1 MIERHMFR
9 ARLKKGMEERAVAV
23 MYQEHAGQTF
33 IDTGHCMTVAG
44 FIFER
49 DAFLYIEQLTG
60 QVAPELIVPG
70 LNAMLEDWPGQEEAR
85 KWIALIDVFHFNEPA
100 SLDHWNR
107 KEKPER
113 IGGRVA
119 YLRPEMVAS
128 YIFYH
133 YQLQEERGFTG
144 PKYEMIGMHENLL
157 FGYQEFPA
165 VVEEP
170 ILPGRLTSKHTP
182 VPWATTRMDLHF
194 KEWED
199 GHQFFKRFDAVFHC
213 YVAREKGS
221 QITFING

>member
-1 MIERHMFR
+1 MIERQMFR
-9 ARLKKGMEERAVAV
+9 ARLKKGMEEWAFAV
-23 MYQEHAGQTF
+23 MQQEHAGHTL
-33 IDTGHCMTVAG
+33 INAGLCMTIAG

-60 QVAPELIVPG
+60 QVKPEQIVPT
-70 LNAMLEDWPGQEEAR
+70 LNEMLEEWPGQEDTR
-85 KWIALIDVFHFNEPA
+85 KWIPLIDVFHFNEPV
-100 SLDHWNR
+100 SVDHWKR

-144 PKYEMIGMHENLL
+144 PKYEIIGMHENLL

-165 VVEEP
+165 VTEEP
-170 ILPGRLTSKHTP
+170 LTPGKLDSKQTP
-182 VPWATTRMDLHF
+182 VPWETTRMDLHF
-194 KEWED
+194 LQWED
-199 GHQFFKRFDAVFHC
+199 GHRFFKRFDGVFHC
-213 YVAREKGS
+213 YAD
-221 QITFING
+221 